1 MNIEVNAQEVIDHLL
16 EQNKQLVL
24 EIAILQAQLKQMA
37 STTQT
42 ETIQEATN

>member
-42 ETIQEATN
+42 ETIQEVTN